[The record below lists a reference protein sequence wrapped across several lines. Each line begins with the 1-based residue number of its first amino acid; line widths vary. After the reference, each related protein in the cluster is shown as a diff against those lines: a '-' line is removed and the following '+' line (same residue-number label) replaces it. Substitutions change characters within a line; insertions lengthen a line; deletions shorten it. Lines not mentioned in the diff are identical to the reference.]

1 MPLDENFVTRVRKC
15 IGKRRGISERKM
27 FGCAAFFLNGNL
39 ACGVHGN
46 ELIVRIKP
54 DAVEATAHASFRSQ
68 WAAYGWLLVKVTDD
82 DTLSRWIDRSIT
94 YAATLPT
101 K

>member
-1 MPLDENFVTRVRKC
+1 
-15 IGKRRGISERKM
+15 M

-46 ELIVRIKP
+46 ELIVRVKP
-54 DAVEATAHASFRSQ
+54 DAVEAALKQPHTRRFDLSGRPMN
-68 WAAYGWLLVKVTDD
+68 GWLLVKVTDD
-82 DTLSRWIDRSIT
+82 DMLSRWIDRSIT